1 MAGTAHRWA
10 LPSAL
15 LAVSLLIYNENA
27 STSFLSGAGR
37 SPLWQCPECRWVEQ
51 WSKGRAPRC
60 RGSEGAWHALKNT
73 IRLDETHGANVGSG
87 RFFR

>member
-1 MAGTAHRWA
+1 MAGTARRWA

-15 LAVSLLIYNENA
+15 LAVSLLSYNENA
-27 STSFLSGAGR
+27 STSFLSRAGR

-60 RGSEGAWHALKNT
+60 RGSEDNWHPMAVT
-73 IRLDETHGANVGSG
+73 IRLDEAHGANVGYG